1 MKKIYLSLM
10 LMVGLLASCDM
21 DKKPYGSLDET
32 TAIQSMN
39 DLSRYRNYMY
49 TSLRGITSGGWLTY
63 SDIQMDQ
70 FHGLISNGN
79 RVGIISNGI
88 FTSSDGDL
96 ESMYAGCYS
105 RIATANYMIEKGTAM
120 AESGEFEAAD
130 VAKIN
135 LYKAEA
141 YFLRAYCYFFLVDH
155 FCQPYTA
162 ERAKQEGLGASI
174 VTKYAPSGDVTTYPS
189 RSTLD
194 ETYAL
199 IEADLAEAY
208 AGMKAYEATDNSAVA
223 ANSHYLSSYAVAAMQ
238 ARVALVK
245 GDNATALNKAK
256 EVINSGVYSLTTID
270 KYADLWTKDEGTEVI
285 FRPFMSSTEG
295 LVSTGSVW
303 TSSVAENSADY
314 IATAE
319 VLMMYPENDVRFD
332 TYFKVWNLDVE
343 GTMYA
348 SYVFLKYPGN
358 EALRTTAQNNYC
370 NMTKPF
376 RLSEMYLVAAEA
388 AAVSGNTAEASKY
401 LNDIRAQRLVGY
413 EAQNYPAATVLAS
426 IKEERYLELIGEG
439 FRMSDLRRW
448 NEGFTRYPDHI
459 ENSSLNNVIVAAGR
473 ELTYEPGDHRFTW
486 PIPKT
491 EMDSNPNMEGQQNP
505 GY

>member
-1 MKKIYLSLM
+1 
-10 LMVGLLASCDM
+10 
-21 DKKPYGSLDET
+21 
-32 TAIQSMN
+32 
-39 DLSRYRNYMY
+39 
-49 TSLRGITSGGWLTY
+49 
-63 SDIQMDQ
+63 
-70 FHGLISNGN
+70 
-79 RVGIISNGI
+79 
-88 FTSSDGDL
+88 
-96 ESMYAGCYS
+96 
-105 RIATANYMIEKGTAM
+105 
-120 AESGEFEAAD
+120 
-130 VAKIN
+130 
-135 LYKAEA
+135 
-141 YFLRAYCYFFLVDH
+141 
-155 FCQPYTA
+155 
-162 ERAKQEGLGASI
+162 
-174 VTKYAPSGDVTTYPS
+174 
-189 RSTLD
+189 
-194 ETYAL
+194 
-199 IEADLAEAY
+199 
-208 AGMKAYEATDNSAVA
+208 
-223 ANSHYLSSYAVAAMQ
+223 MQ

-245 GDNATALNKAK
+245 GDNATALAKAK
-256 EVINSGVYSLTTID
+256 AVIESGVYSLTTID
-270 KYADLWTKDEGTEVI
+270 KYADLCTKDEGTEVI

-319 VLMMYPENDVRFD
+319 VLMAYADNDVRFD

-343 GTMYA
+343 GANYP

-358 EALRTTAQNNYC
+358 EALRTSAQNNYC

-388 AAVSGNTAEASKY
+388 AAVLGNASEASKY

-413 EAQNYPAATVLAS
+413 EAQNYPATTVLETV
-426 IKEERYLELIGEG
+426 KEERYLELIGEG

-473 ELTYEPGDHRFTW
+473 ELTYEAGDHRFTW

-491 EMDSNPNMEGQQNP
+491 EMDSNPNMKGQQNP